1 MTRPLSR
8 RLVAA
13 ATAILTFGALAST
26 SPSAQATSTMRHAC
40 AAARVTPV
48 PRATC
53 FAVYR
58 TGSPEAE
65 SATRPVTPADIQSAY
80 HLSKTAGAGQ
90 VVGIVD
96 AQDDPKAESD
106 LATFR
111 SRYGLPACTT
121 ANGCFRKVNQS
132 GQPAPLPAGDEG
144 WGLEISLDLDA
155 VSSACPACH
164 ILLVEGHSSF
174 FSDLGA
180 AVNTAV
186 RLGAVVVSNSYG
198 AMEFGQMTAYGRK
211 YYVHPN
217 VPIVASSGDESFG
230 PASFPAVLGNVIG
243 VGGTTLTKTPTTAR
257 GWTEKVWFGTS
268 SGCSAYVAK
277 PAWQKDT
284 HCLMRTVA
292 DVSADADPDSGLLV
306 QDTYGFPGKF
316 PVGGT
321 SLAAP
326 LISAMIAQAGH
337 TTAVH
342 NASGIYAH
350 PNLFNDVVG
359 GSNGFCGGDYLC
371 TGKVGYDAP
380 TGVGTPAGVS
390 GL

>member
-1 MTRPLSR
+1 MTRPLRR

-26 SPSAQATSTMRHAC
+26 SPSAQATPAMRHAC
-40 AAARVTPV
+40 AAPKVTAV
-48 PRATC
+48 PTATC

-58 TGSPEAE
+58 TGSPAVE
-65 SATRPVTPADIQSAY
+65 SATKPVTPADIQSAY

-96 AQDDPKAESD
+96 AQNDPKAESD

-111 SRYGLPACTT
+111 ARYGLPPCTT

-144 WGLEISLDLDA
+144 WGVEISLDLDA

-164 ILLVEGHSSF
+164 ILLVEGQSSF
-174 FSDLGA
+174 FSDLGV

-198 AMEFGQMTAYGRK
+198 ATEFGGMAAYGRK

-217 VPIVASSGDESFG
+217 VPIIASSGDESFG

-243 VGGTTLTKTPTTAR
+243 VGGTTLTKTPATAR
-257 GWTEKVWFGTS
+257 GWTEKVWFGAS

-277 PAWQKDT
+277 PVWQKDT

-292 DVSADADPDSGLLV
+292 DVSADADLDSGLLV

-380 TGVGTPAGVS
+380 TGVGTPDGVS